1 MSEINSSNQ
10 SLTNILD
17 KLGINSAKEKFA
29 PKDTKNQLGQE
40 DFLKLM
46 TTQLQNQDPFAPV
59 DNADFIAQMAQFSTV
74 TGITSMDET
83 MKSVSEQL
91 SEMRIASTTQMMG
104 HSVLVPGKY
113 ARPDKEG
120 VVSGLVDLPDT
131 AANLNIIF
139 ESSDGEVLHQDSL
152 GLQKAGLVG
161 FEWRD
166 LPDDIKL
173 SNEPVTIRAFTG
185 NSGDTGELATQ
196 VFANVSGTSKTE
208 TGVMLEVEDY
218 GSIDPTQVIRF
229 KN

>member
-17 KLGINSAKEKFA
+17 KLGINSAKEKNA
-29 PKDTKNQLGQE
+29 PKEIKDQLGQS

-83 MKSVSEQL
+83 MKSVGEQI
-91 SEMRIASTTQMMG
+91 SEMRIASATQMMG
-104 HSVLVPGKY
+104 HSILVPGKL

-120 VVSGLVDLPDT
+120 IISGVVDLPDM
-131 AANLNIIF
+131 ASNLNIIF
-139 ESSDGEVLHQDSL
+139 ESNDGTVLHQENL
-152 GLQKAGLVG
+152 GLQKSGLVG
-161 FEWRD
+161 FEWKD
-166 LPDDIKL
+166 LPEEIKN
-173 SNEPVTIRAFTG
+173 SNKPVTIRAFSG
-185 NSGDTGELATQ
+185 NIGDNAELVTQ
-196 VFANVSGTSKTE
+196 VFANVAGTSKTDD
-208 TGVMLEVEDY
+208 GVMYEVDDY
-218 GSIDPTQVIRF
+218 GSIDPAQVVRF